1 MSQDKLLK
9 LLQDVEKSLRKGNSA
24 SAWDEYTPIV
34 SEGNCHSV
42 YLTGNIEEPYDYS
55 KLCHM
60 LYSAN
65 EYDEFRIVINSLGGV
80 LDSAFMI
87 VDAIKNSKARTT
99 CRLTGTIAS
108 AATII
113 ALSCDELETSS
124 NLSFMIHNYS
134 ASGVHGKGHE
144 MKARQNFIDRELN
157 RSFQEFYTGFLSEK
171 EIEDV
176 IEGKDIWLNNQEVE
190 ERWKNKKHL
199 NK

>member
-1 MSQDKLLK
+1 MSQDKLVK
-9 LLQDVEKSLRKGNSA
+9 LLQDVEKSLRKGNSS

-34 SEGNCHSV
+34 SEGNCHFV

-65 EYDEFRIVINSLGGV
+65 EYDEFKIVINSLGGI

-87 VDAIKNSKARTT
+87 VDAIKNSKAKIT

-108 AATII
+108 ATTII

-134 ASGVHGKGHE
+134 ASGV
-144 MKARQNFIDRELN
+144 
-157 RSFQEFYTGFLSEK
+157 Y
-171 EIEDV
+171 
-176 IEGKDIWLNNQEVE
+176 
-190 ERWKNKKHL
+190 
-199 NK
+199 

>member
-1 MSQDKLLK
+1 MSQDKLVK
-9 LLQDVEKSLRKGNSA
+9 LLQDVDKLVKKGNS
-24 SAWDEYTPIV
+24 SNVWDECIPII
-34 SEGNCHSV
+34 SESNCHTV

-60 LYSAN
+60 LYTAN

-87 VDAIKNSKARTT
+87 VDAIKNTKAKTT
-99 CRLTGTIAS
+99 CRLTGTVAS
-108 AATII
+108 AATIV

-144 MKARQNFIDRELN
+144 MKARQNFVDRELN
-157 RSFQEFYTGFLSEK
+157 RSFQEFYSGFLSVD

-176 IEGKDIWLNNQEVE
+176 IEGKDIWLNNEEVE
-190 ERWKNKKHL
+190 KRWNKKNL
-199 NK
+199 N